1 MATTPVCVIDQNGI
15 SVPAYTDVLTYLKSA
30 YQGIYGSDVYL
41 EPDSLDGQF
50 VALLALA
57 ITDANNMAASVYNA
71 FSPSTAQGVGLSSV
85 VKINGIA
92 RNIASN
98 STVDV
103 ALIGVAG
110 TTVTNGIVSDDAGNN
125 WSLPASVVIPPSGT
139 ITVTAV
145 CQTIGAVTAAIG
157 AVSTIATPTRGW
169 QSVSNAAIANPGN
182 PVETDANLRN
192 RQATSTALPSLTI
205 LEGIV
210 GALAAIT
217 GVTRYRAYE
226 NDTDVTDSNGIPSHS
241 IAIIIEGGDAQAI
254 GQTIADRKTP
264 GSGTFGTT
272 TVTVVDA
279 IGVSHAVKFSRPVSV
294 GLKAGITVKA
304 FAGYTV
310 AIENALKQAVA
321 DYINALPI
329 GQSVYFTRLY
339 VPANLGNSISGS
351 TYEVTNLQ
359 IAKLA
364 DPLAAAD
371 VTIAFNEAAACS
383 ASNITVTVT

>member
-241 IAIIIEGGDAQAI
+241 IAIIVEGGDAQAI

-294 GLKAGITVKA
+294 GIKAGITVKA

>member
-1 MATTPVCVIDQNGI
+1 MATTPVCVIDENGI
-15 SVPAYTDVLTYLKSA
+15 SVPAYADVLMYLKGA

-57 ITDANNMAASVYNA
+57 ITDANNMAASVYNS

-110 TTVTNGIVSDDAGNN
+110 TTVTNGIVSDDNSNN
-125 WSLPASVVIPPSGT
+125 WNLPASVVIPPSGT

-145 CQTIGAVTAAIG
+145 CQTIGAVTAAVG

-182 PVETDANLRN
+182 PVETDVNLRN

-210 GALAAIT
+210 GAVAAIT

-241 IAIIIEGGDAQAI
+241 IALIVEGGDAQTI
-254 GQTIADRKTP
+254 GQTIADKKTP

-294 GLKAGITVKA
+294 GIKAGITVKA

-329 GQSVYFTRLY
+329 GQSVYYTRLY
-339 VPANLGNSISGS
+339 VPANLGNNSSGA

-364 DPLAAAD
+364 NSLAAAD
-371 VTIAFNEAAACS
+371 VVIAFNEAAACS
-383 ASNITVTVT
+383 VSNIVVTVT

>member
-1 MATTPVCVIDQNGI
+1 MATTPVCVIDENGI
-15 SVPAYTDVLTYLKSA
+15 SVPAYTDVLSYLKEA
-30 YQGIYGSDVYL
+30 YRGIYGSDVYL

-50 VALLALA
+50 LAILALA
-57 ITDANNMAASVYNA
+57 ITDTNNTAAAVYNS
-71 FSPSTAQGVGLSSV
+71 FSPSKAQGVGLSSV

-125 WSLPASVVIPPSGT
+125 WNLPASVVIPPAGT

-210 GALAAIT
+210 GAVAAIT

-226 NDTDVTDSNGIPSHS
+226 NDTDATDTNGIPSHS
-241 IAIIIEGGDAQAI
+241 IALIVEGGDAQII
-254 GQTIADRKTP
+254 GQTIADKKTP
-264 GSGTFGTT
+264 GSGTYGSTSI
-272 TVTVVDA
+272 TVVDS
-279 IGVSHAVKFSRPVSV
+279 IGVSHAIKFSRPVSV
-294 GLKAGITVKA
+294 GIKAGITVKA

-310 AIENALKQAVA
+310 AIENALKQAVS
-321 DYINALPI
+321 DYINALAI
-329 GQSVYFTRLY
+329 GASVYYTRLY
-339 VPANLGNSISGS
+339 VPANLGNNSSGA

-364 DPLAAAD
+364 GSLAAAD

-383 ASNITVTVT
+383 VANITVTVT

>member
-264 GSGTFGTT
+264 GSGTFGST

-279 IGVSHAVKFSRPVSV
+279 IGVSHAVEFSRPVSV
-294 GLKAGITVKA
+294 AIKAGITVKA
-304 FAGYTV
+304 FPGYTV

>member
-192 RQATSTALPSLTI
+192 RQSTSIALPSLTI

-210 GALAAIT
+210 GAVAAIT

-241 IAIIIEGGDAQAI
+241 IALIVEGGDAQTI
-254 GQTIADRKTP
+254 GQTIADKKTP

-294 GLKAGITVKA
+294 GIKAGITVKA

-329 GQSVYFTRLY
+329 GQSVFYTRLY
-339 VPANLGNSISGS
+339 VPANLGNNSSGA

-364 DPLAAAD
+364 DSLAAAD
-371 VTIAFNEAAACS
+371 IAIAFNEAAACS
-383 ASNITVTVT
+383 VANIVVTVT

>member
-15 SVPAYTDVLTYLKSA
+15 SVPAYADVLTYLKSA

-110 TTVTNGIVSDDAGNN
+110 TTVTNGIVSDDNSNN
-125 WSLPASVVIPPSGT
+125 WNLPPSVVIPPSGT

-145 CQTIGAVTAAIG
+145 CQTIGAVAAAIG

-210 GALAAIT
+210 GAVAAIT

-241 IAIIIEGGDAQAI
+241 IALIVEGGDAQTI
-254 GQTIADRKTP
+254 GQTIADKKTP

-272 TVTVVDA
+272 TVTVIDA

-294 GLKAGITVKA
+294 GIKAGITVKA

-329 GQSVYFTRLY
+329 GQSVFYTRLY
-339 VPANLGNSISGS
+339 VPANLGNNSSGA

-364 DPLAAAD
+364 DSLAAAD
-371 VTIAFNEAAACS
+371 IAIAFNEAAACGV
-383 ASNITVTVT
+383 SNIVVTVT

>member
-15 SVPAYTDVLTYLKSA
+15 SVPAYTDVLTYLKGK

-125 WSLPASVVIPPSGT
+125 WNLPASVVIPPSGT

-210 GALAAIT
+210 GAVAAIT

-226 NDTDVTDSNGIPSHS
+226 NDSDVTDSNGIPSHS
-241 IAIIIEGGDAQAI
+241 IALIVEGGDAQTI
-254 GQTIADRKTP
+254 GQTIADKKTP

-279 IGVSHAVKFSRPVSV
+279 IGVSHAIKFSRPVSV
-294 GLKAGITVKA
+294 GIKAGITVKA

-329 GQSVYFTRLY
+329 GQSVFYTRLY
-339 VPANLGNSISGS
+339 VPANLGNNSSGA

-364 DPLAAAD
+364 NSLAAAD
-371 VTIAFNEAAACS
+371 IAIAFNEAAACS
-383 ASNITVTVT
+383 VSNIVVTVT

>member
-1 MATTPVCVIDQNGI
+1 MATTPVCVIDENGI
-15 SVPAYTDVLTYLKSA
+15 SVPAYTDVLTYLKGA

-125 WSLPASVVIPPSGT
+125 WNLPASVVIPPSGT

-205 LEGIV
+205 LGGIV
-210 GALAAIT
+210 GAVAAIT

-241 IAIIIEGGDAQAI
+241 IALIVEGGDAQTI
-254 GQTIADRKTP
+254 GQTIADKKTP

-294 GLKAGITVKA
+294 GIKAGITVKA

-321 DYINALPI
+321 DYINALAI
-329 GQSVYFTRLY
+329 GASVYYTRLY
-339 VPANLGNSISGS
+339 VPANLGNNSSGA

-364 DPLAAAD
+364 ESLAAAD
-371 VTIAFNEAAACS
+371 IAIACLLYTS
-383 ASNITVTVT
+383 PSPRD